1 MTYLLTFC
9 LSIYSTMRVHR
20 WMKPLFIFNSCPKR
34 ICINYVS
41 QPLKNGMNIRENTT
55 YMKVLIFKTT
65 INRLYFRKMHMM
77 QLSRVEQEAPVLRGE
92 LPLSRFFLKSPVLRW
107 SRLERQI
114 FMKFLSRITFLQT
127 RCESLGYQ

>member
-9 LSIYSTMRVHR
+9 LSICSTMRVHR

-41 QPLKNGMNIRENTT
+41 QPLKNGMNIRENTA

-65 INRLYFRKMHMM
+65 INRLYFRKMHML
-77 QLSRVEQEAPVLRGE
+77 QISHFERGAPVLRGE
-92 LPLSRFFLKSPVLRW
+92 LPFSRFFRKSSVLRCSW
-107 SRLERQI
+107 LERQI
-114 FMKFLSRITFLQT
+114 FMKYLSRITFLKT